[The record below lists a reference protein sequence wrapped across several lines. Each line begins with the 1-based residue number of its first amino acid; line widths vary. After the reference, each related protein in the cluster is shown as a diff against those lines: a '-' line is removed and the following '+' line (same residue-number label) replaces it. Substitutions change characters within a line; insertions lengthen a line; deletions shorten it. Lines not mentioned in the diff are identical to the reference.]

1 MIATATTAL
10 LLLML
15 PSSCRAGTSDHRY
28 KPGEHVE
35 LWVNKVRRLCRTG
48 GRRCCQVFA
57 PVSPRPTRSLFS
69 PTPFLGLYLL
79 FVLYVFSNSLCFI
92 LLYLFV
98 RQVGPYANPQE
109 AYEYYALPYCAP
121 QTKHHPDQ
129 DGGKFNELK
138 WQSIGEYLG
147 GHSLRHSG
155 HDITFD
161 KQKKTEKCTK
171 QALTEQEAQ
180 KFQHAIQ
187 HRWFYQMYLDDL
199 PVWGMVGELLPAST
213 SGKTVSLDVKTK
225 DDIDRLEHVKDVQ
238 ELGNLVPYV
247 YTTRNLL
254 IKYNNDQIVQ
264 VDLTSDPHSLF
275 RVEKGAVLEFTLVV
289 QWEATTDEFR
299 SRFDRY
305 LDHEFFK
312 HPIHWFSVF
321 NSFMMVLFLMGLVAL
336 ILLRTLKKDYARY
349 GLVDDAEGGDEFDEE
364 GKPLNPD
371 GKSGEDAGWKQ
382 VHGDVF
388 RAPALLPL
396 FAALLG
402 TGWQLVVLTLGV
414 ILFAV
419 MGPLHGAVHEER
431 GELLHSVIACYSLS
445 SVVAGYT
452 SGKFFKMYY
461 PTTAAARRAPAK
473 TTLWQAVMALTVMLL
488 PTVTALILTVLNT
501 VSLFYGTINTI
512 PFFVIFK
519 LFLIWIFVSVPL
531 CIVGTLMGRHGGSSG
546 GGANKNAGPLDHF
559 PCRVN
564 AIPRPIPE
572 DVPWYGKPSG
582 LVPLAGLL
590 SFGSI
595 FIELYY
601 VLTSLWNYKFYHV
614 YGFLLGVYSI
624 LTIVVGMTS
633 IIVVYFCLNAENY
646 LWQWTAFA
654 SGASTAGYVFL
665 YGMYYFVFKTQMHG
679 LLQTSFYFGYMT
691 LIAVSLGL
699 LCGTLGHGAASR
711 FVRAIYQNVKV
722 D

>member
-1 MIATATTAL
+1 L
-10 LLLML
+10 EFRR
-15 PSSCRAGTSDHRY
+15 PSSQLT
-28 KPGEHVE
+28 
-35 LWVNKVRRLCRTG
+35 VN
-48 GRRCCQVFA
+48 FA
-57 PVSPRPTRSLFS
+57 PNLSTSSFPPLS
-69 PTPFLGLYLL
+69 
-79 FVLYVFSNSLCFI
+79 
-92 LLYLFV
+92 

-109 AYEYYALPYCAP
+109 AYEYYTLPYCAP
-121 QTKHHPDQ
+121 QTKHHPDSTE
-129 DGGKFNELK
+129 GGRFNEWKL
-138 WQSIGEYLG
+138 QSIGEYLG
-147 GHSLRHSG
+147 GHALRHSG
-155 HDITFD
+155 HDVTFD
-161 KQKKTEKCTK
+161 KSKKTESCTK
-171 QALTEQEAQ
+171 SALTQAEAE
-180 KFQHAIQ
+180 KFAYAIQ

-199 PVWGMVGELLPAST
+199 PVWGMVGELLPAS
-213 SGKTVSLDVKTK
+213 SGKQVTLNVKAK
-225 DDIDRLEHVKDVQ
+225 DDRDRLEHVSDVDD
-238 ELGNLVPYV
+238 LGDLKPYV

-254 IKYNNDQIVQ
+254 IKYNGDQIVQ
-264 VDLTSDPHSLF
+264 VDLTSDPHSLV
-275 RVEKGAVLEFTLVV
+275 RVEPGAVLTFTMHIG
-289 QWEATTDEFR
+289 WEATEEEFH

-349 GLVDDAEGGDEFDEE
+349 GLVDVEDGADDDVDDE
-364 GKPLNPD
+364 GKPLHPD
-371 GKSGEDAGWKQ
+371 KQSEDAGWKQ

-396 FAALLG
+396 FSALIG

-419 MGPLHGAVHEER
+419 MGPIHGAVHEER
-431 GELLHSVIACYSLS
+431 GEVLHAVIVCYSLS
-445 SVVAGYT
+445 SIVAGYM

-461 PTTAAARRAPAK
+461 PTTAAARRGGSGK
-473 TTLWQAVMALTVMLL
+473 TTLWQAVMALTVLLL
-488 PTVTALILTVLNT
+488 PTVTVLILFSINT

-512 PFFVIFK
+512 PFLVLLK
-519 LFLIWIFVSVPL
+519 LFLIWTFVSVPL
-531 CIVGTLMGRHGGSSG
+531 CVAGTLLGRHAGS
-546 GGANKNAGPLDHF
+546 AAKNAGPLDHF

-572 DVPWYGKPSG
+572 DVPWYGKPQG

-614 YGFLLGVYSI
+614 YGFLLGVYTI

-665 YGMYYFVFKTQMHG
+665 YGIYYFVFKTQMHG

-691 LIAVSLGL
+691 LIALGLGL

-711 FVRAIYQNVKV
+711 FVRAIFQNVKV

>member
-1 MIATATTAL
+1 M
-10 LLLML
+10 
-15 PSSCRAGTSDHRY
+15 
-28 KPGEHVE
+28 
-35 LWVNKVRRLCRTG
+35 
-48 GRRCCQVFA
+48 
-57 PVSPRPTRSLFS
+57 
-69 PTPFLGLYLL
+69 
-79 FVLYVFSNSLCFI
+79 
-92 LLYLFV
+92 
-98 RQVGPYANPQE
+98 
-109 AYEYYALPYCAP
+109 PYCAP
-121 QTKHHPDQ
+121 NTKHHPDNEESR
-129 DGGKFNELK
+129 FNEWK
-138 WQSIGEYLG
+138 FQSIGEHLS
-147 GHSLRHSG
+147 GHALRHSG
-155 HDITFD
+155 HDIVFD
-161 KQKKTEKCTK
+161 QQEKTESCTTK
-171 QALTEQEAQ
+171 ELTPEQAK
-180 KFQHAIQ
+180 KFTQAIQ

-199 PVWGMVGELLPAST
+199 PVWGMVGELLPKATANKVTLNVQS
-213 SGKTVSLDVKTK
+213 K
-225 DDIDRLEHVKDVQ
+225 DDKDRLEHVADV
-238 ELGNLVPYV
+238 EDLGDLTPYV
-247 YTTRNLL
+247 YTTRVLV
-254 IKYNNDQIVQ
+254 IKYHGDQIVQ
-264 VDLTSDPHSLF
+264 VDLTSDPHSLVK
-275 RVEKGAVLEFTLVV
+275 VEAGVMLEFTLHVR
-289 QWEATTDEFR
+289 WESTADEFH

-349 GLVDDAEGGDEFDEE
+349 GIVDVEDGEDVDEE
-364 GKPLNPD
+364 GKPLAGD
-371 GKSGEDAGWKQ
+371 KAGDDAGWKQ

-388 RAPALLPL
+388 RAPAMLPL

-419 MGPLHGAVHEER
+419 LGPLHGAVHEER
-431 GELLHSVIACYSLS
+431 GEVLHAVIVCYSLS
-445 SVVAGYT
+445 SIVAGYM

-461 PTTAAARRAPAK
+461 PTTAAARRQTGPK
-473 TTLWQAVMALTVMLL
+473 TTLWQAVMGLTVILL
-488 PTVTALILTVLNT
+488 PTVSAVVLSVLNT
-501 VSLFYGTINTI
+501 VSLFYGTINSI
-512 PFFVIFK
+512 PFSVIVK

-531 CIVGTLMGRHGGSSG
+531 CVVGTMLGRHAGTGKTG
-546 GGANKNAGPLDHF
+546 GPLDHF

-564 AIPRPIPE
+564 AIPRPIPD
-572 DVPWYGKPSG
+572 DVPWYGQPSG

-665 YGMYYFVFKTQMHG
+665 YGIYYFLFKTSMHG
-679 LLQTSFYFGYMT
+679 LLQTTFYFGYMT

-699 LCGTLGHGAASR
+699 LCGTLGHAAASR
-711 FVRAIYQNVKV
+711 FVRAIFQNVKV